1 MSRHSTHA
9 ISAAICSLVAAL
21 ILAAPAF
28 AQASS
33 PSSWRNAPVHP
44 KLDLQTLRK
53 IDKLV
58 SSGKKDHLRP
68 HVFMKVG
75 DSNSWFPTFLQ
86 GAGCGERDLSG
97 HEHLKGTIGWY
108 RRGHLDPSATDLPC
122 AIGNPFTR
130 DSAATKSCES
140 SNWPLSP
147 LPTPPSGGFCDTP
160 PPVECTDGETP
171 IGCEARLLRPS
182 LALVM
187 IGTNDAVQGT
197 SDDSFETNLRAIVAS
212 LTSRS
217 IVPVLSTLPPRIDTQ
232 ENLER
237 VLAINARIVRVARST
252 HLPLLNLWRAL
263 TRRQMVD
270 QGLFPDGV
278 HLNVLGGWGYGYWA
292 GQSMDLSASGV
303 RYGANLRNLLT
314 LQLLDRLR
322 SNTAL

>member
-68 HVFMKVG
+68 RVFMKVG

-122 AIGNPFTR
+122 AIGNSFTR